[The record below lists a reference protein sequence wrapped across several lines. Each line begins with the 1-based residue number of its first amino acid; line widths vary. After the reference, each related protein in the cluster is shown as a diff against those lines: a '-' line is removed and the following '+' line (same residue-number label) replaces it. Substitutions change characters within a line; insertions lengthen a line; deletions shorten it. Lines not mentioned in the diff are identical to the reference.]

1 MLVIGRKCGERFFIG
16 DDIVITIVRLTPN
29 NVRIGI
35 QAPKELNV
43 VREEIAERETEE
55 DAE

>member
-1 MLVIGRKCGERFFIG
+1 VLVLNRKPGERLFIG
-16 DDIVITIVRLTPN
+16 DDIIITIVRLTPH